1 MIRRFSLKNFRNYE
15 RADLDFAPAR
25 NLFIGGNGQGKSNL
39 LEAIFYLAI
48 LRSFRTGKI
57 SELVQIGRREFCL
70 EAELIDGRK
79 RDLFRSEY
87 NCENRRTL
95 CINGERISKSSEFIG
110 EITPIVFAPEDIRII
125 SGPSSQRRSF
135 LDMFISMEQAGY
147 MRSLYCY
154 TQALKQRNAVLRKHL
169 PRASA
174 EVFGAVMARYGI
186 EIAHARMAAISELE
200 QEMLRLFEKYPL
212 IQREFKLNYQFDYQ
226 LDFESY
232 NRTLNDNYLREIK
245 RGFTTLGP
253 HLDEM
258 VCLYDRKL
266 ARNFA
271 SAGQTRLL
279 ALFFKIAR
287 YFLRRSARRRKHS
300 LRLLKCRMR
309 SVLPIRQYSIF
320 ATAGL
325 LRRKI
330 KWLMRNNC
338 DSVRH
343 QHIKVMLENC
353 GTQQLFKAIFPPASR
368 YEIGN
373 LDDFVVNFSKSV
385 NPGFDFCR
393 MWINLF

>member
-1 MIRRFSLKNFRNYE
+1 MIRHFSLKNFRNYE

-279 ALFFKIAR
+279 ALFFKIA
-287 YFLRRSARRRKHS
+287 S
-300 LRLLKCRMR
+300 LNIL
-309 SVLPIRQYSIF
+309 Y
-320 ATAGL
+320 
-325 LRRKI
+325 
-330 KWLMRNNC
+330 
-338 DSVRH
+338 RH
-343 QHIKVMLENC
+343 VLENNSANNLIILVDDVT
-353 GTQQLFKAIFPPASR
+353 GELDVAAKQVFFEEISKASQTFFTFTEMPDEECFANSAVFNICDGRVAAP
-368 YEIGN
+368 
-373 LDDFVVNFSKSV
+373 
-385 NPGFDFCR
+385 
-393 MWINLF
+393 